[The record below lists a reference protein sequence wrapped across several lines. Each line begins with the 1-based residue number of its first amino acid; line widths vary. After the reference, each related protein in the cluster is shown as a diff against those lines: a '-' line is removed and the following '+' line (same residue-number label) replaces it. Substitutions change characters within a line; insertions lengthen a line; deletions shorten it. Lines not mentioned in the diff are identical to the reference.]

1 MKMCE
6 QGMKRQQIIKW
17 AKFFENNFRPLL
29 YINYKIIEQQSNNL
43 KFLIGRLFCLSY
55 LYVVLHLLTISLQHA

>member
-1 MKMCE
+1 MQMCE
-6 QGMKRQQIIKW
+6 QVMKRQQIIKW

-43 KFLIGRLFCLSY
+43 KFLIGRLVCLS
-55 LYVVLHLLTISLQHA
+55 